1 MEVTKREI
9 IVAISIFLVMIS
21 IGIIIKNNIEDII
34 NTKNEKYYKALKID
48 NNEDMFKYAMQT
60 NVGYILAQGNVQAID
75 PVEKDIEGQYF
86 YIRKVKEKY
95 TRHTREVKHTRSV
108 GNTTETYYT
117 TEEYWTWDYAGQ
129 EEYHVDKFK
138 YLGNEFNYE
147 DIKFYN
153 ISYQKTINVDYYTR
167 YVYYGIPSEFQ
178 GCLFSKIEDNQCK
191 DIDFKCNT
199 TIEDVIE
206 SKKKEAGI
214 SSTIFIV
221 VWIFLCIGCAVG
233 YVYLDNKYLED

>member
-34 NTKNEKYYKALKID
+34 NVKNEKYYKALKID
-48 NNEDMFKYAMQT
+48 NNEDMFKYAIQT
-60 NVGYILAQGNVQAID
+60 NVGYTLAQGNVQAID
-75 PVEKDIEGQYF
+75 PVEKDIEGQYL
-86 YIRKVKEKY
+86 YLEKNTEVY
-95 TRHTREVKHTRSV
+95 TKHTRVVEHTREV

-117 TEEYWTWDYAGQ
+117 TEEYWTWDRVDR

-138 YLGNEFNYE
+138 YLGIEFNYE
-147 DIKFYN
+147 DIRFHN
-153 ISYQKTINVDYYTR
+153 TSYQKTIDVDYYTR

-191 DIDFKCNT
+191 DIEFKCNT

-214 SSTIFIV
+214 SSAVFIV
-221 VWIFLCIGCAVG
+221 VWIFLSIAAAIG

>member
-34 NTKNEKYYKALKID
+34 NAKNERYYKALKID

-60 NVGYILAQGNVQAID
+60 NVGDILAQGNVQAID

-86 YIRKVKEKY
+86 YIKKVKEKY
-95 TRHTREVKHTRSV
+95 TRHTREVEHTITI

-138 YLGNEFNYE
+138 YLGNVFNYE

-153 ISYQKTINVDYYTR
+153 ISYQKTIDVDYYTR

-191 DIDFKCNT
+191 DIEFKRNT

-206 SKKKEAGI
+206 SKKKEAEI
-214 SSTIFIV
+214 SSIIFII
-221 VWIFLCIGCAVG
+221 VWIFLCIGFAVG

>member
-34 NTKNEKYYKALKID
+34 NAKNEKYYKALKID

-86 YIRKVKEKY
+86 YIKKEKEEY
-95 TRHTREVKHTRSV
+95 TRHTRQVAHTRTV
-108 GNTTETYYT
+108 GNNTETYYT
-117 TEEYWTWDYAGQ
+117 TEEYWTWDYVGE

-138 YLGNEFNYE
+138 YLGIEFNYN
-147 DIKFYN
+147 DIRFSN
-153 ISYQKTINVDYYTR
+153 ITHKDTVDGGYHIRYQYY
-167 YVYYGIPSEFQ
+167 VIPSEFQ
-178 GCLFSKIEDNQCK
+178 GCLFSKIEGNQCK
-191 DIDFKCNT
+191 DIDFKRNT

-214 SSTIFIV
+214 SSTVFIV
-221 VWIFLCIGCAVG
+221 VWIFLSIGAVVG
-233 YVYLDNKYLED
+233 YVFLDNNYLED

>member
-9 IVAISIFLVMIS
+9 IVGISIFMIMLS
-21 IGIIIKNNIEDII
+21 IGIIIKNNIEDSI
-34 NTKNEKYYKALKID
+34 NSNNEKYLKALKID
-48 NNEDMFKYAMQT
+48 NNEDMFKYALQT

-95 TRHTREVKHTRSV
+95 TRHTREVKHTRTV

-153 ISYQKTINVDYYTR
+153 ISYQKTIDVDYYTR

-178 GCLFSKIEDNQCK
+178 GCIFSKIEDNQCK
-191 DIDFKCNT
+191 DIEFECNT

-214 SSTIFIV
+214 SSTVFIV
-221 VWIFLCIGCAVG
+221 VWIFLSIGAVVG
-233 YVYLDNKYLED
+233 YVYLDNNYLED